1 MRCTRLFSLFLA
13 GAFCAPALS
22 ASMWVPTNYG
32 NGADAEVREAFFSN
46 NYGASTELASRIR
59 NLVPSGDPADGND
72 RNSLMYTRF
81 DLTGY
86 EMPDSGDSAFRL
98 TYRNTNLNASRVQDT
113 VTPNSNFRTGLAI
126 YALKT
131 TAAGQ
136 DWVESGVG
144 GITYATAPGINFPG
158 DANIGTRDLTS
169 DLQFL
174 GTVSFPEM
182 GTQNQLPVGGE
193 LVFTSNNLD
202 TFLANAIA
210 DGAPTVTLVSH
221 VIHDGSPFF
230 QTFFPNW
237 MNFNYLFNPKEQLT
251 LTNHPGY
258 DSDTTNPSNPLG
270 SPWSGASNANGEF
283 SPSLLLK
290 LTIPEPTSAVLCLGA
305 LAGLAGVRRRG

>member
-22 ASMWVPTNYG
+22 AWVPTNYG
-32 NGADAEVREAFFSN
+32 NGADAEVREAFFTN

-59 NLVPSGDPADGND
+59 NVVPSGDPADGND

-86 EMPDSGDSAFRL
+86 EMPDDGKSAFRM
-98 TYRNTNLNASRVQDT
+98 TYRNTNLAGSRIQDT
-113 VTPNSNFRTGLAI
+113 VTPNPEFRTGLAI
-126 YALKT
+126 WALKT
-131 TAAGQ
+131 TAPGQ
-136 DWVESGVG
+136 NWIESGPG
-144 GITYATAPGINFPG
+144 GITYATAPGISFPG
-158 DANIGTRDLTS
+158 DANIGTRDLTT

-174 GTVSFPEM
+174 GTVSFPKI
-182 GTQNQLPVGGE
+182 GTQNQLPVGGQ
-193 LVFTSNNLD
+193 LVFESPNLN
-202 TFLANAIA
+202 TFLANAITG
-210 DGAPTVTLVSH
+210 GASNVTLVSH
-221 VIHDGSPFF
+221 VIHDGSAFY
-230 QTFFPNW
+230 QTNFPNW

-270 SPWSGASNANGEF
+270 SPWSGASNANGDF

-290 LTIPEPTSAVLCLGA
+290 LTVPEPTSAVLCLGV

>member
-22 ASMWVPTNYG
+22 AWVPTNYG
-32 NGADAEVREAFFSN
+32 NGADAEVREERFNDNF
-46 NYGASTELASRIR
+46 GASTEIASRIIDAFAAG
-59 NLVPSGDPADGND
+59 SASDGSD
-72 RNSLMYTRF
+72 RNSMIYTRF

-86 EMPDSGDSAFRL
+86 EMPADGKSAFKM
-98 TYRNTNLNASRVQDT
+98 TYRNTNLSGSRLQDT
-113 VTPNSNFRTGLAI
+113 VTPNSNFRTGMAV

-136 DWVESGVG
+136 DWIESGAG
-144 GITYATAPGINFPG
+144 GITYATAPGVSFPG
-158 DANIGTRDLTS
+158 DSNFGTRDLTT

-174 GTVSFPEM
+174 GTVSFPAI

-193 LVFTSNNLD
+193 LVFTSPNLD
-202 TFLANAIA
+202 NFLTNALA
-210 DGAPTVTLVSH
+210 GGAEKVTLVSH
-221 VIHDGSPFF
+221 VIHDGSAFF
-230 QTFFPNW
+230 RTNFPNW
-237 MNFNYLFNPKEQLT
+237 VNFNYLFNPKEQLT

-258 DSDTTNPSNPLG
+258 DSDTTNPGNPLG
-270 SPWSGASNANGEF
+270 SPWSGASNANGDF